1 MGERVSFDYIA
12 RLYELETS
20 EEGGQAG
27 LRQASTV
34 SKLSPAHIDPNNFQ
48 KMNVRYY
55 VQV

>member
-1 MGERVSFDYIA
+1 MSFDYIA

-27 LRQASTV
+27 LSTV

-48 KMNVRYY
+48 KMNVCYS